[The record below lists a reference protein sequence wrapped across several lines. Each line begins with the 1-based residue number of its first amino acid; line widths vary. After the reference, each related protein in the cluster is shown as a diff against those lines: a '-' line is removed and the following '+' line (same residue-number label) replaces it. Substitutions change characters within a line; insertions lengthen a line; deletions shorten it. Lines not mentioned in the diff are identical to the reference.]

1 MAKIR
6 LIAVWVFLMLCST
19 ALPSWA
25 QFETGSIT
33 GAVTDD
39 SGGALP
45 GATVTLRNLGTNVTQ
60 VTVTNDAGTYEFFTL
75 RVGRYE
81 VKVELSGFTG
91 VTVSDVAL
99 AIGNR
104 QRVDVTLNIGQVSE
118 TVEVQAQG
126 VGLERDSS
134 QRSSVVTSEQAV
146 ALPLPGREYS
156 ALALLSPGVR
166 RSAINN
172 TQGTGR
178 EGSFTING
186 LRSTFNNYLLDGV
199 DNNAYGTS
207 NQGLSNQVI
216 QPPPDALAEMRVV
229 TNNMSAEYG
238 RSGGGTI
245 NVAYKS
251 GTNRV
256 SGSAWE
262 YRRDPSL
269 NATGFFKPAAGTEP
283 KLTRD
288 QFGFVV
294 GGPILRNRAFF
305 FADYEGLRQDR
316 QTVAFSS
323 IPDMNQRNGILAVTV
338 RDPRTGVVYPAGT
351 TVPMT
356 DLARKVLSQLPQPTS
371 AGTSNNYRDTVLS
384 TNDTDKYNIKLDQK
398 VSDRLSLFGRYG
410 NRDTTIV
417 DQPSLP
423 LPSGGGGSGTTY
435 VRNKQLALGATYM
448 PGATQLL
455 EVRFG
460 WSDTEAGKNPPALG
474 SSSAFDAYGI
484 AGLPSDPRVAGGLP
498 TLSITGFSQLGRQ
511 ATNPQWQYPSLWNPK
526 INYAFV
532 KGRQSLKVGYEFQ
545 SIDTQVQDVNPLYG
559 INVFA
564 GQFTRPT
571 GASASNVYNLADFM
585 FGYQSQ
591 YGLSNILVAD
601 MRQRMHFAYV
611 QDDIRLSDALTLN
624 VGLRYEYATPQWEAS
639 NTLSNFDP
647 ATLTM
652 IPATDGSM
660 EDRST
665 ITPDRNN
672 VAPRLGFA
680 WSLSPSTV
688 VRGGW
693 GVSYVHFQRAGG
705 GNILAINGPQVIN
718 AVAVQND
725 TTAATYRTQQDGF
738 PDGWTDASN
747 FNPMAANI
755 TYMPRDYHS
764 SRVDSWYVS
773 VQRELFR
780 STLVDVAYV
789 GNRSTGLLQFAN
801 YNQARP
807 NAVGENTA
815 LQARRPIPTFGDITY
830 AWNGGRSDYHGL
842 QLKAE
847 TRGHGFYVVNALTLS
862 RARDAGAGSLENPNG
877 NSPAVQDF
885 NNLDAEYGTSGYNQP
900 YNWTS
905 SVVWDVPVGRDRRYL
920 SGSSALVDA
929 LVGGWQLA
937 FVSLLNAG
945 DPVTFTYTPSAQG
958 QVSGIT
964 ADFRGANNYRP
975 NVVGDPYGDGSITNY
990 FDRSAIAIPSTSQPF
1005 GNAARNSVR
1014 GPLFWQVDFALQKR
1028 FRLPFGS
1035 NTNLEVRGEAFNVL
1049 NRTNFGTPNG
1059 NASSNAFGTITSTF
1073 DPRQIQLGVRL
1084 LF

>member
-1 MAKIR
+1 LFTAR
-6 LIAVWVFLMLCST
+6 LIVIWVFTLLCAT
-19 ALPSWA
+19 PSWA

-33 GAVTDD
+33 GTVSDA

-45 GATVTLRNLGTNVTQ
+45 GATVTLRNLDTNVSQ
-60 VTVTNDAGTYEFFTL
+60 ATVTNDSGAYEFFTL
-75 RVGRYE
+75 RVGRYS
-81 VKVELSGFTG
+81 VTVELSGFAT
-91 VTVSDVAL
+91 TTMPEVAL

-104 QRVDVTLNIGQVSE
+104 QRVDLTMGVGELAES
-118 TVEVQAQG
+118 VEVQAQG

-134 QRSSVVTSEQAV
+134 QRSAVVTAEQAV

-156 ALALLSPGVR
+156 ALAQLSPGVR

-251 GTNRV
+251 GTNRI
-256 SGSAWE
+256 SGSVWE

-283 KLTRD
+283 ELTRD

-323 IPDMNQRNGILAVTV
+323 IPDMSQRNGILAVAV
-338 RDPRTGVVYPAGT
+338 RDPRTGIVYPAGT
-351 TVPMT
+351 AVPMT
-356 DLARKVLSQLPQPTS
+356 DLARKVLSELPEPTS
-371 AGTSNNYRDTVLS
+371 SGTSNNYRKTVLA
-384 TNDTDKYNIKLDQK
+384 TTDTDKYNIKLDQK
-398 VSDRLSLFGRYG
+398 VSTRLSLFGRYG
-410 NRDTTIV
+410 DRDTTIV
-417 DQPSLP
+417 EEPGLP
-423 LPSGGGGSGTTY
+423 LPSGGAGNGTTY
-435 VRNKQLALGATYM
+435 VRNRQLALGTTYM

-474 SSSAFDAYGI
+474 TAGAGDAYGI
-484 AGLPSDPRVAGGLP
+484 SGLPVDPRVAGGLP
-498 TLSITGFSQLGRQ
+498 TLGITGFTQLGRQ
-511 ATNPQWQYPSLWNPK
+511 ATNPQWQYPASWNPK
-526 INYAFV
+526 VNYSFV
-532 KGRQSLKVGYEFQ
+532 RGRQSLKVGYEFQ
-545 SIDTQVQDVNPLYG
+545 NIHTQVQDVNPLYG
-559 INVFA
+559 QNLYA

-571 GASASNVYNLADFM
+571 GAAANNVYNLSDFM

-601 MRQRMHFAYV
+601 MRQQMHFAYV
-611 QDDIRLSDALTLN
+611 QDDFRISDALTLN
-624 VGLRYEYATPQWEAS
+624 VGVRYEYATPQWEA
-639 NTLSNFDP
+639 NNVLSNFDP
-647 ATLTM
+647 VALAM
-652 IPATDGSM
+652 IPARDGSV

-665 ITPDRNN
+665 IQPDRNN
-672 VAPRLGFA
+672 FGPRLGFA
-680 WSLSPSTV
+680 WSVTPSTV
-688 VRGGW
+688 VRGGY
-693 GVSYVHFQRAGG
+693 GTSYVHFQRAGG

-725 TTAATYRTQQDGF
+725 PTAASFRTQQDGF
-738 PDGWTDASN
+738 PIGWNDPSN
-747 FNPMAANI
+747 FNPVAANI
-755 TYMPRDYHS
+755 TYMPGDYRS

-773 VQRELFR
+773 VQRELLPR
-780 STLVDVAYV
+780 TIVDVAYV
-789 GNRSTGLLQFAN
+789 GNRSEGLLQFAN

-807 NAVGENTA
+807 NAAGENVP
-815 LQARRPIPTFGDITY
+815 LQARRPITSFGDITY
-830 AWNGGRSDYHGL
+830 AWNGGRSDYHGF
-842 QLKAE
+842 QLKTE
-847 TRGHGFYVVNALTLS
+847 TRARGFYFVNALTLS
-862 RARDAGAGSLENPNG
+862 QARDSGAGSLENPNG

-885 NNLDAEYGTSGYNQP
+885 NDVEAEYAISGYNQP

-920 SGSSALVDA
+920 SGASAVVDA
-929 LVGGWQLA
+929 LVGGWQMA
-937 FVSLLNAG
+937 FISLLNAG
-945 DPVTFTYTPSAQG
+945 DPVTFTYTPTTQG

-975 NVVGDPYGDGSITNY
+975 NVTGDAYGDGSITNY
-990 FDRSAIAIPSTSQPF
+990 FDRTAITIPPSSAPF
-1005 GNAARNSVR
+1005 GNAARNSVH
-1014 GPLFWQVDFALQKR
+1014 GPVFWQVDFALQKR
-1028 FRLPFGS
+1028 FRLPVGN
-1035 NTNLEVRGEAFNVL
+1035 NTNIEVRGEAFNLL
-1049 NRTNFGTPNG
+1049 NRTNFGAPNG
-1059 NASSNAFGTITSTF
+1059 NASANAFGTITSTY
-1073 DPRQIQLGVRL
+1073 DPRQVQLGVRL
-1084 LF
+1084 TF

>member
-1 MAKIR
+1 MASLR
-6 LIAVWVFLMLCST
+6 LIVVWVFMLSCSS
-19 ALPSWA
+19 PSWA

-33 GAVTDD
+33 GTVTDT

-45 GATVTLRNLGTNVTQ
+45 GATVTLRNLDTNVTQ
-60 VTVTNDAGTYEFFTL
+60 ITVTNESGAYEFFTL
-75 RVGRYE
+75 RVGRYA
-81 VKVELSGFTG
+81 VTVELSSFSTA
-91 VTVSDVAL
+91 TVPEIAL

-104 QRVDVTLNIGQVSE
+104 QRVDVSLQVGDLSE
-118 TVEVQAQG
+118 AIEVQAQG
-126 VGLERDSS
+126 VRLERDSS

-156 ALALLSPGVR
+156 ALALLAPGVR

-178 EGSFTING
+178 EGSFTVNG

-251 GTNRV
+251 GTNRL

-316 QTVAFSS
+316 QTIGFAS
-323 IPDMNQRNGILAVTV
+323 IPDMAQRGGVFGVAV

-351 TVPMT
+351 AVPMT
-356 DLARKVLSQLPQPTS
+356 DLARKVLSGLPAPTS
-371 AGTSNNYRDTVLS
+371 AGTVNNYRRTVLS
-384 TNDTDKYNIKLDQK
+384 TNDTDKFNIKLDER
-398 VSDRLSLFGRYG
+398 VSPRLSFFGRYG
-410 NRDTTIV
+410 DRDTTII
-417 DQPSLP
+417 DEPTLP
-423 LPSGGGGSGTTY
+423 LPSGGNSNGTTY
-435 VRNKQLALGATYM
+435 VRNKQLALGSTYM

-460 WSDTEAGKNPPALG
+460 WSETEAGKDPLSLG
-474 SSSAFDAYGI
+474 TTSAFDEYGI
-484 AGLPSDPRVAGGLP
+484 TGLPSDPRVAGGLP
-498 TLSITGFSQLGRQ
+498 SLNITGLTQLGRQ

-526 INYAFV
+526 VNYSIV
-532 KGRQSLKVGYEFQ
+532 RGRQSLKVGYEYQ
-545 SIDTQVQDVNPLYG
+545 RVDTQVQDVNPLYG
-559 INVFA
+559 INVYA

-571 GASASNVYNLADFM
+571 GAAANTVYNLSDFL

-611 QDDIRLSDALTLN
+611 QDDFRVTDALTVNL
-624 VGLRYEYATPQWEAS
+624 GLRYEYATPQWEA
-639 NTLSNFDP
+639 NNVLSNFDP
-647 ATLTM
+647 VALAM
-652 IPATDGSM
+652 IPARDGSV

-665 ITPDRNN
+665 IRPDRNN
-672 VAPRLGFA
+672 LAPRLGFA

-688 VRGGW
+688 VRGGY

-725 TTAATYRTQQDGF
+725 PTAASFRTQQQGF
-738 PDGWTDASN
+738 PTGWNDAAN
-747 FNPMAANI
+747 FNPVAANI
-755 TYMPRDYHS
+755 TYMPNDFRS
-764 SRVDSWYVS
+764 SRVDSWYIS
-773 VQRELFR
+773 TQRELLR
-780 STLVDVAYV
+780 GTIVDVAYV
-789 GNRSTGLLQFAN
+789 GNRANGLLQFAN

-807 NAVGENTA
+807 NNAGENVP
-815 LQARRPIPTFGDITY
+815 LQARRPIASFGDITY
-830 AWNGGRSDYHGL
+830 AWNGGRSDYHGF
-842 QLKAE
+842 QLKTE
-847 TRGHGFYVVNALTLS
+847 TRGRGLVFVNALTLS
-862 RARDAGAGSLENPNG
+862 RARDSGAGSLENPNG
-877 NSPAVQDF
+877 NSPAVQDI
-885 NNLDAEYGTSGYNQP
+885 NDVDAEYGLSGYNQP

-905 SVVWDVPVGRDRRYL
+905 SLVWDVPVGRDRAYL
-920 SGSSALVDA
+920 GGLPAWADA
-929 LVGGWQLA
+929 VLGGWQVA
-937 FVSLLNAG
+937 FISLLNAG
-945 DPVTFTYTPSAQG
+945 DPVTFTYTPTAQG

-975 NVVGDPYGDGSITNY
+975 NVSGDPLGDGSIGNY
-990 FDRSAIAIPSTSQPF
+990 FNRAAFSIPSTSSPF
-1005 GNAARNSVR
+1005 GNAERNTVR
-1014 GPLFWQVDFALQKR
+1014 GPLFWSVDFALQKR
-1028 FRLPFGS
+1028 FRLPVGPR
-1035 NTNLEVRGEAFNVL
+1035 TNIEVRGEAFNLL
-1049 NRTNFGTPNG
+1049 NRTNFGAPNG
-1059 NASSNAFGTITSTF
+1059 NLSSNAFGTITGTF
-1073 DPRQIQLGVRL
+1073 DARQVQLGLRVT
-1084 LF
+1084 F